1 METYTRFQIFTHFIL
16 PHVAM
21 TAGEILKIQFEG
33 ISNPT
38 DTIEILNRNVMTKK
52 LGLLPPITRIDEEDE
67 YEDEDEDETSYS
79 SNYSL

>member
-1 METYTRFQIFTHFIL
+1 M
-16 PHVAM
+16 
-21 TAGEILKIQFEG
+21 QFEG

-67 YEDEDEDETSYS
+67 DEDEDEDETSYCG
-79 SNYSL
+79 NYSL